1 MIVPPSF
8 LKLFSRAPV
17 VPDGPILSRI
27 ESVPDVIVHSI
38 IIKTIAAFKINPNE
52 NSVHYPGSLNKQ
64 ELKGKLMKKTL
75 IAAVT
80 VCLSA
85 IMLAACEAEVSKD
98 DGMSE
103 ALAAAEAKLAQM
115 TTYDAEIAA
124 GKEWI
129 EIWDSGAVD
138 KLDAIVHSDYTR
150 TAPDVSLNGVDEMRA
165 FMLQVHEAYPD
176 YSLTN
181 DGMAAGPDG
190 VFVQWTVTGTDSGRG
205 EESTGKPIR
214 VTGMSR
220 LQFSEGKLARE
231 TVVFDTGF
239 AATQLGTDEMPHT
252 ED

>member
-1 MIVPPSF
+1 MTPGRITILTAFVSAF
-8 LKLFSRAPV
+8 L
-17 VPDGPILSRI
+17 
-27 ESVPDVIVHSI
+27 
-38 IIKTIAAFKINPNE
+38 
-52 NSVHYPGSLNKQ
+52 
-64 ELKGKLMKKTL
+64 
-75 IAAVT
+75 
-80 VCLSA
+80 
-85 IMLAACEAEVSKD
+85 LAGCEAELSKD
-98 DGMSE
+98 DGLSE

-124 GKEWI
+124 GKAWI

-138 KLDAIVHSDYTR
+138 RLDAIVHSDYTR
-150 TAPDVSLNGVDEMRA
+150 TAPDVNANGVDEIRS

-176 YSLTN
+176 YSITN

-220 LQFSEGKLARE
+220 LQFSEGKIARE
-231 TVVFDTGF
+231 TVIFDTGF
-239 AATQLGTDEMPHT
+239 AATQLGTTEMPHT